1 MCSVKVVA
9 KVVDDDSGIRTEIPI
24 LLDHNKEPIKP
35 IVRFQTYCK
44 KVNLKFNY

>member
-35 IVRFQTYCK
+35 IVDFRLTAK
-44 KVNLKFNY
+44 K